1 VAQCLGAH
9 PLAPGHTLRYVLQE
23 IMQGSPP
30 VSTTNKL
37 IRDRLIFCRPKCG
50 IISLIRHLGSCQ
62 NDPLDTATDI
72 RKCAGRPHRR
82 TTPASGRRPRE
93 RPVREHPQELR
104 EPVREIQDLVRAGG
118 LLSASGTTR
127 GPGRVCR
134 GTSDDGKSMSTI
146 RLAVAAIVDTHRRV
160 GLESPQTA
168 GVTETLRGLSRQ
180 LGVSQKQA
188 RPLDADA
195 LAAIRAT
202 ALNPRSSR
210 GGSLETVET
219 ALRRGRL
226 DIALA
231 SVMSDAG
238 LRISEAAALR
248 WLDVLDAE
256 GGAGLIY
263 IERSKTDQAGEG
275 AYVVVTP
282 ETLTALKQLREDA
295 GDCSDDDPVFGLSM
309 SQICRRLDSMARA
322 AGLGEGYSGHS
333 GRVGLAIRMTRRGAP
348 LQAVQTHGRWKSPS
362 MPARYTRSEKALEAL
377 EWLV

>member
-1 VAQCLGAH
+1 
-9 PLAPGHTLRYVLQE
+9 
-23 IMQGSPP
+23 M
-30 VSTTNKL
+30 
-37 IRDRLIFCRPKCG
+37 
-50 IISLIRHLGSCQ
+50 
-62 NDPLDTATDI
+62 TA
-72 RKCAGRPHRR
+72 
-82 TTPASGRRPRE
+82 
-93 RPVREHPQELR
+93 
-104 EPVREIQDLVRAGG
+104 
-118 LLSASGTTR
+118 
-127 GPGRVCR
+127 
-134 GTSDDGKSMSTI
+134 KSMATI
-146 RLAVAAIVDTHRRV
+146 RLAVAAIVDAHRRV

-202 ALNPRSSR
+202 ALNPRISR
-210 GGSLETVET
+210 GGSLETEET
-219 ALRRGRL
+219 AIRRGQL

-248 WLDVLDAE
+248 WRDVLDAE
-256 GGAGLIY
+256 DGAGLVY
-263 IERSKTDQAGEG
+263 VERSKTDQVG
-275 AYVVVTP
+275 AFAYLVVTP
-282 ETLTALKQLREDA
+282 DTLTALKELL
-295 GDCSDDDPVFGLSM
+295 SDSETWSDENTVFGLSM
-309 SQICRRLDSMARA
+309 SQISRRVDSMARA

-333 GRVGLAIRMTRRGAP
+333 GRVGLALRMTRRGAP

>member
-1 VAQCLGAH
+1 MTLQAQQPQPENAPAILTDEQRRRVADALESAQSENTHKNYASQFGKFRSWCEQEDYV
-9 PLAPGHTLRYVLQE
+9 PLPVQPDVLAAYA
-23 IMQGSPP
+23 
-30 VSTTNKL
+30 V
-37 IRDRLIFCRPKCG
+37 
-50 IISLIRHLGSCQ
+50 
-62 NDPLDTATDI
+62 
-72 RKCAGRPHRR
+72 
-82 TTPASGRRPRE
+82 
-93 RPVREHPQELR
+93 EL
-104 EPVREIQDLVRAGG
+104 A
-118 LLSASGTTR
+118 
-127 GPGRVCR
+127 
-134 GTSDDGKSMSTI
+134 DDGKSMSTI
-146 RLAVAAIVDTHRRV
+146 RLAVAAIVDAHRRV

-180 LGVSQKQA
+180 IGVSQKQA

-202 ALNPRSSR
+202 ALNPRRSR
-210 GGSLETVET
+210 GGSFETKET

-248 WLDVLDAE
+248 WRDVLDAE
-256 GGAGLIY
+256 DGAGLVY

-282 ETLTALKQLREDA
+282 EALTALKQLQRDTETW
-295 GDCSDDDPVFGLSM
+295 SDDDSVFGLSM
-309 SQICRRLDSMARA
+309 SQISRRVDSMARA